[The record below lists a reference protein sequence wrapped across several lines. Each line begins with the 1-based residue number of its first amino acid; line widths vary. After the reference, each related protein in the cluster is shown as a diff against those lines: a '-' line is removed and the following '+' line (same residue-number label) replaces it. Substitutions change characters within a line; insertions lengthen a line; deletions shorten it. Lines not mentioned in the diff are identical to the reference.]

1 MSLPASVEKFFTQL
15 RAEID
20 KHVSPDEAAQ
30 VDHFAHILY
39 QRYPFTETV
48 GRSVID
54 LFGNAYGSW
63 KFVQKLDRQRPKIRI
78 FNPDYEQHGWVS
90 NSTIVAVLSRDMPF
104 IRDSIR
110 AEFHRRGI
118 AIHQIYAA
126 LYTAER
132 NAEGQLEAIYARAP
146 DDVDDSNGEVLLYL
160 EVARHSDSLALS
172 KLKSTLEDIMS
183 EVRLVVDDFA
193 EMTQRVHDTV
203 DAIAN
208 TGIDFCSDSLKENV
222 AFLHWSLQNNFTF
235 LGFERLAVSG
245 RGKKQTVKRVEG
257 SALGLMRL
265 RESRGPDN
273 LRRELVGDLV
283 DTPVAHRQVTFAKS
297 LYRSRVH
304 RDTYPQYFT
313 VKVYNDRGDV
323 VEQMR
328 FLGLFTS
335 PVYTQSTLG
344 IPIVRSKVREVIKL
358 TGFKPHSHDAKEVM
372 RIMEVHPRD
381 ELFQSNIDQ
390 LLEAALE
397 INRLQERRKIK
408 MLVRRGTYGRFV
420 SCLVFTPRDIYH
432 TELRVKIQR
441 LLSDAFGAQESEF
454 TTFFSESILTR
465 THFFFRLGDGAPSDV
480 NLASLE
486 SDLVDVC
493 YSWEEQL
500 HDVLI
505 DEFGE
510 EHGTQLTELY
520 RQAFQ
525 AGYREDFAPRVAIND
540 IRRIDSLVHGQ
551 DIAMSFYRMMGES
564 DEQLRFRLYQ
574 ADKPLP
580 LSDVIPVLENLG
592 LRVIGE
598 NPYDIRRTDGRI
610 FWVHDFSL
618 NYGMKKHVDVQAVST
633 AFQEAFAAVWHGEAE
648 SDSFNKL
655 ILGASLNWRQI
666 ALLRAYSRYMKQIR
680 FPLSGSY
687 IADALL
693 RYPAIA
699 ELLLQFFVQRFD
711 PDLALA
717 DRASATDTTEQAII
731 AALDSVSNLNDDT
744 IFRLYVDLFKATL
757 RTNFFQCDGRGEAL
771 PTMAFKMA
779 PQLVAQVPKPRPMF
793 EIFVYSPRVEGVHLR
808 GGKVARGGLR
818 WSDRHEDFRTEVL
831 GLVKAQQVKNSVI
844 VPVGAKGGFV
854 CRQPPLD
861 GGREAFMQE
870 GIACYQLF
878 IQSLLDVTDNL
889 VDGAVVAPER
899 IVRWDEDDPY
909 LVVAADKGTA
919 TFSDIANAISEKRGF
934 WLGDAFASG
943 GSHGFDHKKMG
954 ITARGAWVSVQ
965 RHFLQLGID
974 VQAQDFNVVGIGD
987 MAGDVFGNGMLL
999 SEHICLV
1006 AAFNHLHIFIDP
1018 NPDSAASFKERKR
1031 LFELPR
1037 SSWED
1042 YNAELIS
1049 AGGGIFS
1056 RAAKSIAISP
1066 EMKTRFDINENKL
1079 TPNELISALLKSPVD
1094 LLWNGGIGTYVK
1106 SAQESHA
1113 DVGDK
1118 ANDSLRVDG
1127 GELRCKVVGEGGNL
1141 GMTQRGRIEY
1151 AMQGGLCNTDFIDN
1165 SAGVDCSDHEV
1176 NIKILLNELVSGGDM
1191 TGKQRNALLEKL
1203 IDPVAELVLRNN
1215 FRQAQALSVAQFD
1228 ATERIAEHQ
1237 TVIQAL
1243 EGAKLLDRKLEFLP
1257 SDDEIAERRGRG
1269 EGLTRPEYAI
1279 LMSYLK
1285 GMLKDQLVKDE
1296 LYTDPYIVASVEGAF
1311 PQALRQ
1317 KYAPQIYQH
1326 KLLPDIV
1333 ATQMANNVVNYMGLS
1348 FIHRLRESTG
1358 GSAGDVLKAYTFARD
1373 VFDIVPRWQAI
1384 ERLQHLPP
1392 AMQMHMM
1399 RDLMR
1404 LGRRA
1409 TRWALRNRRQ
1419 HLDIAKEIAFFKPQ
1433 IEEIANSVLSLLR
1446 GRAIDRWRDRFDRLR
1461 EANVP
1466 EDVAQQS
1473 ASSFVMYSCLAIID
1487 AAQQAAAPLLEVADV
1502 YFDVSQQLDL
1512 DWFATQLIELKIDN
1526 QWQAM
1531 ARETFM
1537 DDLDWQHRAI
1547 TVNVLHCMRSMACD
1561 LEGCRDAWQLQNAAY
1576 IERWRR
1582 VLGQLQST
1590 ENVDFAM
1597 YSVATREL
1605 FDLAQA
1611 SAFN

>member
-1 MSLPASVEKFFTQL
+1 MSLPASVEKFFVQL
-15 RAEID
+15 RAEMD
-20 KHVSPDEAAQ
+20 KHLAPSEADKLDE
-30 VDHFAHILY
+30 FAHILY
-39 QRYPFTETV
+39 QRFPFAEA
-48 GRSVID
+48 GDRSLLD
-54 LFGNAYGSW
+54 LFGNTYGSW
-63 KFVQKLDRQRPKIRI
+63 RFVQKLDRRRPKIRI
-78 FNPDYEQHGWVS
+78 FNPDFEQHGWVS

-126 LYTAER
+126 LYSAER
-132 NAEGQLEAIYARAP
+132 DAEGRLVSFHARES
-146 DDVDDSNGEVLLYL
+146 DDANEHVDEVLMYL
-160 EVARHSDSLALS
+160 EVSRHSDPSTLADLT
-172 KLKSTLEDIMS
+172 STLEDIMS
-183 EVRLVVDDFA
+183 EVKLVVDDFSA
-193 EMTQRVHDTV
+193 MSQRVHETV

-208 TGIDFCSDSLKENV
+208 TGIDFCSDSLKENI
-222 AFLHWSLQNNFTF
+222 AFLNWTLQNNFTF
-235 LGFERLAVSG
+235 LGFERLSVTG
-245 RGKKQTVKRVEG
+245 KGKKLSVQRVEG
-257 SALGLMRL
+257 SELGIMRL
-265 RESRGPDN
+265 RASRGPDN
-273 LRRELVGDLV
+273 LKRELVGDLT
-283 DTPVAHRQVTFAKS
+283 DSPVAHRQITFAKS
-297 LYRSRVH
+297 IYRSRVH

-313 VKVYNDRGDV
+313 VKIYSDSGAV

-358 TGFKPHSHDAKEVM
+358 TGFKAHSHDAKEIT

-381 ELFQSNIDQ
+381 ELFQSSIDQ
-390 LLEAALE
+390 LFEAAME

-408 MLVRRGTYGRFV
+408 LLVRRGTYGRFV
-420 SCLVFTPRDIYH
+420 SCLVFTPREIYH
-432 TELRVKIQR
+432 TELRVKIQAI
-441 LLSDAFGAQESEF
+441 LSEAFGAEESEF

-465 THFFFRLGDGAPSDV
+465 THFFFRLREDAP
-480 NLASLE
+480 AT
-486 SDLVDVC
+486 VDVAALEAELIDAC

-500 HDVLI
+500 QDALI

-510 EHGTQLTELY
+510 EHGTQLAESY

-540 IRRIDSLVHGQ
+540 LRRIDSLEQGQ
-551 DIAMSFYRMMGES
+551 PIAMSFYRMMGES
-564 DEQLRFRLYQ
+564 DDQLRFRLYQ
-574 ADKPLP
+574 ADRPLP

-598 NPYDIRRTDGRI
+598 NPYDIRRCDGRT

-618 NYGMKKHVDVQAVST
+618 TYGLSQHVDVQAVSGD
-633 AFQEAFAAVWHGEAE
+633 FQQAFAAVWRGDAE
-648 SDSFNKL
+648 SDNFNKL
-655 ILGASLNWRQI
+655 VLGTALNWRQI
-666 ALLRAYSRYMKQIR
+666 ALLRAYARYMKQIR
-680 FPLSGSY
+680 FTLSGSY
-687 IADALL
+687 IAAALL
-693 RYPAIA
+693 RYPNIA
-699 ELLLQFFVQRFD
+699 ELLVRLFYQRFD
-711 PDLALA
+711 PDFNSD
-717 DRASATDTTEQAII
+717 DRKGAVEDTESAII
-731 AALDSVSNLNDDT
+731 TALDDVSNLNDDI
-744 IFRLYVDLFKATL
+744 IFRLYVDLVKATI
-757 RTNFFQCDGRGEAL
+757 RVNFFKTDEVGNPL
-771 PTMAFKMA
+771 PTIAFKMMPA
-779 PQLVAQVPKPRPMF
+779 MVAQVPKPRPMF

-818 WSDRHEDFRTEVL
+818 WSDRHEDFRTEIL

-854 CRQPPLD
+854 CRQPPSD
-861 GGREAFMQE
+861 GGRDAFMQE

-889 VDGAVVAPER
+889 VEGAVVPPQR
-899 IVRWDEDDPY
+899 VVRWDEDDPY

-919 TFSDIANAISEKRGF
+919 TFSDIANAISENNQF

-943 GSHGFDHKKMG
+943 GSNGFDHKKMG

-965 RHFLQLGID
+965 RHFLQLGVD
-974 VQAQDFNVVGIGD
+974 VQREDFTVVGVGD

-1006 AAFNHLHIFIDP
+1006 AAFNHMHIFIDP
-1018 NPDSAASFKERKR
+1018 NPDSAASFTERQR
-1031 LFELPR
+1031 MFALPR

-1042 YNAELIS
+1042 YDKALIS

-1066 EMKTRFDINENKL
+1066 EMKRRFDIEADKL
-1079 TPNELISALLKSPVD
+1079 TPNDLISALLKAPVD

-1106 SAQESHA
+1106 AQQESHA

-1118 ANDSLRVDG
+1118 ANDSVRVDG

-1151 AMQGGLCNTDFIDN
+1151 SLNGGLCNTDFIDN

-1176 NIKILLNELVSGGDM
+1176 NIKILLNELVAAGDM
-1191 TGKQRNALLEKL
+1191 TAKQRNNLLEKL
-1203 IDPVAELVLRNN
+1203 IDPVADLVLVNN
-1215 FRQAQALSVAQFD
+1215 YRQAQALSVAQFD
-1228 ATERIAEHQ
+1228 ADRRIAEHQ
-1237 TVIQAL
+1237 TVIQSL
-1243 EGAKLLDRKLEFLP
+1243 EAAKLLDRRLEFLP
-1257 SDDEIAERRGRG
+1257 NDEEIAERRGRG
-1269 EGLTRPEYAI
+1269 VGLTRPEFAI
-1279 LMSYLK
+1279 VMSYLK
-1285 GMLKDQLVKDE
+1285 GMLKEE
-1296 LYTDPYIVASVEGAF
+1296 LAQEGLCEDPYIVASVERAF
-1311 PQALRQ
+1311 PEALRK
-1317 KYAPQIYQH
+1317 KYHQQIYQH
-1326 KLLPDIV
+1326 KLQAEIV
-1333 ATQMANNVVNYMGLS
+1333 ATQMANDVVNYMGLS

-1358 GSAGDVLKAYTFARD
+1358 GSASDVLRAYVFARD
-1373 VFDIVPRWQAI
+1373 AFDIVQHWQAI
-1384 ERLQHLPP
+1384 EKLQDLPQ

-1419 HLDIAKEIAFFKPQ
+1419 NLDIAAELAVFKPQ
-1433 IEEIANSVLSLLR
+1433 INEISGSILALLR
-1446 GRAIDRWRDRFDRLR
+1446 GRAIERWRDRFDRLR

-1466 EDVAQQS
+1466 EDVAHHS

-1487 AAQQAAAPLLEVADV
+1487 AAQQVEAPLLEVANV

-1537 DDLDWQHRAI
+1537 DDLDWQHRAL
-1547 TVNVLHCMRSMACD
+1547 TVNVMQCMRDMACD
-1561 LEGCRDAWQLQNAAY
+1561 LEGCRASWHEQNAPY

-1582 VLGQLQST
+1582 VLAQLQSSDS
-1590 ENVDFAM
+1590 VDFAM
-1597 YSVATREL
+1597 YSVAIREL

-1611 SAFN
+1611 SSFR

>member
-1 MSLPASVEKFFTQL
+1 MSLPASVEKFFVQL
-15 RAEID
+15 RAEMEKHLATSEAD
-20 KHVSPDEAAQ
+20 KLDE
-30 VDHFAHILY
+30 FAHILY
-39 QRYPFTETV
+39 QRFPFAEACD
-48 GRSVID
+48 RRLLD
-54 LFGNAYGSW
+54 LFGNTYGSW
-63 KFVQKLDRQRPKIRI
+63 RFVQKLDRRRPKIRI

-126 LYTAER
+126 LYSAER
-132 NAEGQLEAIYARAP
+132 DADGRLVSFHARES
-146 DDVDDSNGEVLLYL
+146 DDASDHVDEVLMYM
-160 EVARHSDSLALS
+160 EVARHSDPSTLADLT
-172 KLKSTLEDIMS
+172 STLEDIMS
-183 EVRLVVDDFA
+183 EVTLVVDDFS
-193 EMTQRVHDTV
+193 EMTQRVHETV

-208 TGIDFCSDSLKENV
+208 TGIDYCSDSLKENM
-222 AFLHWSLQNNFTF
+222 AFLNWTLQNNFTF
-235 LGFERLAVSG
+235 LGFERLSVKG
-245 RGKKQTVKRVEG
+245 KGKKLSVQRAEG
-257 SALGLMRL
+257 SELGIMRL
-265 RESRGPDN
+265 RTSRGPDN
-273 LRRELVGDLV
+273 LKRELLGDLT
-283 DTPVAHRQVTFAKS
+283 DSPVAHRQITFAKS
-297 LYRSRVH
+297 IYRSRVH

-313 VKVYNDRGDV
+313 VKIYNDSGAV

-358 TGFKPHSHDAKEVM
+358 TGFKAHSHDAKEIT

-381 ELFQSNIDQ
+381 ELFQSSIEQ
-390 LLEAALE
+390 LFEAVMD

-408 MLVRRGTYGRFV
+408 LLVRRGTYGRFV
-420 SCLVFTPRDIYH
+420 SCLVFTPREIYH
-432 TELRVKIQR
+432 TELRVKIQAI
-441 LLSDAFGAQESEF
+441 LSEAFSAEEAEF

-465 THFFFRLGDGAPSDV
+465 THFFFRLCEDAPAMV
-480 NLASLE
+480 NVAMLE
-486 SDLVDVC
+486 AELIDAC

-500 HDVLI
+500 QDALI
-505 DEFGE
+505 DELGE
-510 EHGTQLTELY
+510 EHGTQLAEMY

-540 IRRIDSLVHGQ
+540 LRRIESLEQGQ
-551 DIAMSFYRMMGES
+551 PIAMSFYRLMGES
-564 DEQLRFRLYQ
+564 DDQLRFRLYQ
-574 ADKPLP
+574 ADSPLP

-598 NPYDIRRTDGRI
+598 NPYDIRRRDGRT

-618 NYGMKKHVDVQAVST
+618 TYGLSQHVDVQAVSDD
-633 AFQEAFAAVWHGEAE
+633 FQQTFAAVWRGAAE
-648 SDSFNKL
+648 SDNFNKL
-655 ILGASLNWRQI
+655 VLGTALNWRQI
-666 ALLRAYSRYMKQIR
+666 ALLRAYARYMKQIR
-680 FPLSGSY
+680 FSLSGSY
-687 IADALL
+687 IAAALL
-693 RYPAIA
+693 RYPKIS
-699 ELLLQFFVQRFD
+699 ELLVRLFYQRFD
-711 PDLALA
+711 PDFSSD
-717 DRASATDTTEQAII
+717 DREGAEQETETAIM
-731 AALDSVSNLNDDT
+731 AALEDVSNLNDDI
-744 IFRLYVDLFKATL
+744 IFRLYVDLVKATI
-757 RTNFFQCDGRGEAL
+757 RVNFFKTDETGNPL
-771 PTMAFKMA
+771 PTIAFKMM
-779 PQLVAQVPKPRPMF
+779 PGLVAQVPKPRPMF

-818 WSDRHEDFRTEVL
+818 WSDRHEDFRTEIL

-854 CRQPPLD
+854 CRQPPSD
-861 GGREAFMQE
+861 GSREAFMQE

-889 VDGAVVAPER
+889 VEGVVEPPER
-899 IVRWDEDDPY
+899 VVRWDEDDPY

-919 TFSDIANAISEKRGF
+919 TFSDIANAISESNQF

-965 RHFLQLGID
+965 RHFLQLGVD
-974 VQAQDFNVVGIGD
+974 VQSEDFTVVGVGD

-1006 AAFNHLHIFIDP
+1006 AAFNHMHIFIDP
-1018 NPDSAASFKERKR
+1018 NPDSAASFAERKR
-1031 LFELPR
+1031 MFALPR

-1042 YNAELIS
+1042 YNKALIS
-1049 AGGGIFS
+1049 EGGGIFS
-1056 RAAKSIAISP
+1056 RAAKSISISP
-1066 EMKTRFDINENKL
+1066 EMKRRFDIEADKL
-1079 TPNELISALLKSPVD
+1079 TPNELMTALLQSPVD

-1106 SAQESHA
+1106 AQQESHA

-1118 ANDSLRVDG
+1118 ANDSVRVDG

-1151 AMQGGLCNTDFIDN
+1151 SLNGGLCNTDFIDN

-1176 NIKILLNELVSGGDM
+1176 NIKILLNELVAAGDM
-1191 TGKQRNALLEKL
+1191 TSKQRNNLLEKL
-1203 IDPVAELVLRNN
+1203 IDPVAELVLVNN
-1215 FRQAQALSVAQFD
+1215 YRQAQALSVAHYD
-1228 ATERIAEHQ
+1228 AGRRIAEHQ
-1237 TVIQAL
+1237 TVIQSL
-1243 EGAKLLDRKLEFLP
+1243 EAAKLLDRRLEFLP

-1269 EGLTRPEYAI
+1269 VGLTRPEFAI
-1279 LMSYLK
+1279 VMSYLK
-1285 GMLKDQLVKDE
+1285 GMLKEDLARQGLCD
-1296 LYTDPYIVASVEGAF
+1296 DPYIVTSVERAF
-1311 PQALRQ
+1311 PDALRK
-1317 KYAPQIYQH
+1317 KYRQNIYQH
-1326 KLLPDIV
+1326 KLQGEIV
-1333 ATQMANNVVNYMGLS
+1333 ATQMANDVVNYMGLS

-1358 GSAGDVLKAYTFARD
+1358 GSASDVLRAYVFARD
-1373 VFDIVPRWQAI
+1373 AFDIVPHWQAI
-1384 ERLQHLPP
+1384 EKLQDLPQG
-1392 AMQMHMM
+1392 MQMHMM

-1419 HLDIAKEIAFFKPQ
+1419 NLDIAAELAVFKPQ
-1433 IEEIANSVLSLLR
+1433 IKEISGSILALLR
-1446 GRAIDRWRDRFDRLR
+1446 GRAIERWRDRFDRLR
-1461 EANVP
+1461 EASVP
-1466 EDVAQQS
+1466 EDVAHHS

-1487 AAQQAAAPLLEVADV
+1487 AARQVEAPLLEVADV

-1526 QWQAM
+1526 QWQAI

-1537 DDLDWQHRAI
+1537 DDLDWQHRAL
-1547 TVNVLHCMRSMACD
+1547 TVNVLQCMRNMACD
-1561 LEGCRDAWQLQNAAY
+1561 LEGCRDAWHQQNAPY
-1576 IERWRR
+1576 IERWCR
-1582 VLGQLQST
+1582 VLAQIQTSDS
-1590 ENVDFAM
+1590 VDFAM
-1597 YSVATREL
+1597 YSVAIREL

-1611 SAFN
+1611 SSFR

>member
-1 MSLPASVEKFFTQL
+1 MSLPASVEKFFKQL
-15 RAEID
+15 RAEMD
-20 KHVSPDEAAQ
+20 KHLASDEA
-30 VDHFAHILY
+30 DKLDEFAHILY
-39 QRYPFTETV
+39 QRFPFAEA
-48 GRSVID
+48 GDRSLLDI
-54 LFGNAYGSW
+54 FGNTYGSW
-63 KFVQKLDRQRPKIRI
+63 RFVQKLDRNRPKIRI

-126 LYTAER
+126 LYSAER
-132 NAEGQLEAIYARAP
+132 DKQGQLISLHAREI
-146 DDVDDSNGEVLLYL
+146 DEGSQHVDEVLMYL
-160 EVARHSDSLALS
+160 EVARHSDPQTLADLV
-172 KLKSTLEDIMS
+172 KTLEDIMF
-183 EVRLVVDDFA
+183 EVRLVVDDFV
-193 EMTQRVHDTV
+193 EITQRVHETV

-208 TGIDFCSDSLKENV
+208 TGVDICSDSLKENI
-222 AFLHWSLQNNFTF
+222 AFLNWSLQNNFTF

-245 RGKKQTVKRVEG
+245 KGKKLVVNRVAG
-257 SALGLMRL
+257 SELGIMRL

-273 LRRELVGDLV
+273 LRRELAGDLM
-283 DTPVAHRQVTFAKS
+283 DSPVAHRQITFAKS
-297 LYRSRVH
+297 IYRSRVH

-313 VKVYNDRGDV
+313 VKIYDDQGAV

-344 IPIVRSKVREVIKL
+344 IPIVRSKVREVIKM
-358 TGFKPHSHDAKEVM
+358 TGFKAHSHDAKEIT

-381 ELFQSNIDQ
+381 ELFQSSIDQ
-390 LLEAALE
+390 LFDAAME

-408 MLVRRGTYGRFV
+408 LLVRRGTYGRFV

-432 TELRVKIQR
+432 TELRWKIQH
-441 LLSDAFGAQESEF
+441 LLSEAFGAEESEF

-465 THFFFRLGDGAPSDV
+465 THFFFRLREEAPSEIDV
-480 NLASLE
+480 VKLE
-486 SDLVDVC
+486 AELIDAC

-500 HDVLI
+500 NDALM

-510 EHGTQLTELY
+510 EQGTKLAELY

-540 IRRIDSLVHGQ
+540 LRRIDTLEQGQ
-551 DIAMSFYRMMGES
+551 SIAMSFYRMMGES
-564 DEQLRFRLYQ
+564 DEKLRFRLFQ
-574 ADKPLP
+574 ADNPLP

-598 NPYDIRRTDGRI
+598 NPYDIRRRDGRV

-618 NYGMKKHVDVQAVST
+618 TYGLSKHVDVQAVSDD
-633 AFQEAFAAVWHGEAE
+633 FQQAFAAVWRGDAE
-648 SDSFNKL
+648 SDKFNKL
-655 ILGASLNWRQI
+655 ILGTALNWRQI
-666 ALLRAYSRYMKQIR
+666 ALLRAYARYMKQIR
-680 FPLSGSY
+680 FNLSGSY

-693 RYPAIA
+693 RYPHIS
-699 ELLLQFFVQRFD
+699 EMLLTLFRQRFD
-711 PDLALA
+711 PDVRV
-717 DRASATDTTEQAII
+717 DSRETSAQATEDAII
-731 AALDSVSNLNDDT
+731 AALDDVSNLNDDI
-744 IFRLYVDLFKATL
+744 IFRLYVDLIKATI
-757 RTNFFQCDGRGEAL
+757 RVNFFKVDAQGNPL
-771 PTMAFKMA
+771 PTIAFKLM
-779 PQLVAQVPKPRPMF
+779 PSMVAQVPKPRPMF

-854 CRQPPLD
+854 CRKPPVD
-861 GGREAFMQE
+861 GGRDAFLAE

-889 VDGAVVAPER
+889 IEGEVVPPQR
-899 IVRWDEDDPY
+899 VVRWDEDDPY

-919 TFSDIANAISEKRGF
+919 TFSDIANAISRDNHF

-943 GSHGFDHKKMG
+943 GSNGFDHKKMG
-954 ITARGAWVSVQ
+954 ITARGGWVSVQ
-965 RHFLQLGID
+965 RHFLQLGVD
-974 VQAQDFNVVGIGD
+974 VQREDFSVVGIGD

-1006 AAFNHLHIFIDP
+1006 AAFNHMHIFIDP
-1018 NPDSAASFKERKR
+1018 NPDAAKSFAERKR
-1031 LFELPR
+1031 MFALPR

-1042 YNAELIS
+1042 YNSDLIS

-1056 RAAKSIAISP
+1056 RGAKSIVISP
-1066 EMKTRFDINENKL
+1066 EMKRRFDIEQDRL
-1079 TPNELISALLKSPVD
+1079 TPNELITALLTAPVD

-1106 SAQESHA
+1106 AQQENHA
-1113 DVGDK
+1113 EVGDK
-1118 ANDSLRVDG
+1118 ANDSVRVDG
-1127 GELRCKVVGEGGNL
+1127 RDLRCKVVGEGGNL

-1151 AMQGGLCNTDFIDN
+1151 SLNGGLCNTDFIDN

-1176 NIKILLNELVSGGDM
+1176 NIKILLNELVAAGDM
-1191 TGKQRNALLEKL
+1191 TAKQRNALLEKL
-1203 IDPVAELVLRNN
+1203 IDPVGELVLLNN

-1228 ATERIAEHQ
+1228 ADKRIAEHQ
-1237 TVIQAL
+1237 TVIQSL
-1243 EGAKLLDRKLEFLP
+1243 EAAKLLDRRLEFLP

-1269 EGLTRPEYAI
+1269 LGLTRPEFAI
-1279 LMSYLK
+1279 VMSYIK
-1285 GMLKDQLVKDE
+1285 GMLKEQLARE
-1296 LYTDPYIVASVEGAF
+1296 SLHEDPYILASVERAF
-1311 PQALRQ
+1311 PEMLRK
-1317 KYAPQIYQH
+1317 KYREQIYQH
-1326 KLLPDIV
+1326 KLLGEIV
-1333 ATQMANNVVNYMGLS
+1333 ATQMANDVVNYMGLS

-1358 GSAGDVLKAYTFARD
+1358 GSASDVLKAYVFARD
-1373 VFDIVPRWQAI
+1373 VFDIVPHWQAI
-1384 ERLQHLPP
+1384 EQLKELPQ

-1419 HLDIAKEIAFFKPQ
+1419 QLDIATELAVFKPQ
-1433 IEEIANSVLSLLR
+1433 IAEISGSILALLR

-1461 EANVP
+1461 AANVP
-1466 EDVAQQS
+1466 EDLAHHS

-1487 AAQQAAAPLLEVADV
+1487 AAQQVEAPLLEVADV
-1502 YFDVSQQLDL
+1502 YFDISQQLDL

-1537 DDLDWQHRAI
+1537 DDLDWQHRAL
-1547 TVNVLHCMRSMACD
+1547 TVNVLHCMRDMQCD
-1561 LEGCRDAWQLQNAAY
+1561 LAGCRDEWQAQNASY

-1582 VLGQLQST
+1582 VLTQLQNTDS
-1590 ENVDFAM
+1590 VDFAM

-1611 SAFN
+1611 STYR